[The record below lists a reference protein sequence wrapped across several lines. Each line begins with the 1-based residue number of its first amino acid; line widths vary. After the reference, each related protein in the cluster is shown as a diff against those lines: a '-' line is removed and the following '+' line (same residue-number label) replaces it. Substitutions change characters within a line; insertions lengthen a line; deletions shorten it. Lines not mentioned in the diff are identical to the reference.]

1 MNWEQS
7 ISDDVDAGVDG
18 EALTHGSVGKT
29 ILHTEASLGF
39 GGQEIRILTESRWL
53 LGHGWRVLL
62 VCQPR
67 SRLMTEAVAQGFP
80 TVGVRMRHALDVR
93 AFLTLRRLIR
103 DRQVDLVHTH
113 SSVDSWLG
121 ALAATSLR
129 VPVVRS
135 RHVSIPIR
143 RALVYRLA
151 DRIIASGEAIRTM
164 LTKSGIPAR
173 RVVSIA
179 AGVDTSRFHPRVS
192 GDAVRRELDLSG
204 PTVGLVANVRGSK
217 GHRFFLEA
225 ARHVLAGR
233 PGVRFVIVG
242 DGVGFDQVRRQI
254 TTMGLDRD
262 VVMTGF
268 RRDIPEVLAALNVVT
283 LPSTRSE
290 GVSQVILQA
299 MAVGVPV
306 IASTVGGSPEI
317 IDHSHNG
324 LLVPPQDPHALAEA
338 ILWVLGDPAR
348 AQRLAQA
355 GLRRVRRGYTLNT
368 AMGRTTQLYEEL
380 LMARRPRETRSG
392 V

>member
-18 EALTHGSVGKT
+18 EAPTHGSVSKT
-29 ILHTEASLGF
+29 VLHTEASLGF
-39 GGQEIRILTESRWL
+39 GGQEIRILTEGRWL
-53 LGHGWRVLL
+53 LNHGWCVLL

-80 TVGVRMRHALDVR
+80 TVGVLMRHALDIR
-93 AFLTLRRLIR
+93 AFLTLRRLMR
-103 DRQVDLVHTH
+103 DRRVDLVHTH
-113 SSVDSWLG
+113 SSVDSWLS
-121 ALAATSLR
+121 AVAAKSLR

-135 RHVSIPIR
+135 RHVSIPVR

-151 DRIIASGEAIRTM
+151 DRTIASGEAIRTM
-164 LTKSGIPAR
+164 LTKSGIPAC
-173 RVVSIA
+173 RVVSIP
-179 AGVDTSRFHPRVS
+179 AGVDTSRFHSGVS
-192 GDAVRRELDLSG
+192 GDAVRRELGLSG
-204 PTVGLVANVRGSK
+204 PAVGLVANVRGSK

-225 ARHVLAGR
+225 ARHVLAGH

-242 DGVGFDQVRRQI
+242 DGVGFDQVRRQVAA
-254 TTMGLDRD
+254 MGLDRD
-262 VVMTGF
+262 VVMMGF
-268 RRDIPEVLAALNVVT
+268 RRDIPEVLSALDVVT

-299 MAVGVPV
+299 MAVGAPV

-317 IDHSHNG
+317 IEHGHNG

-338 ILWVLGDPAR
+338 ILWVLHDPAR
-348 AQRLAQA
+348 ARRMAQA
-355 GLRRVRRGYTLNT
+355 GLRRVRRHYTLNT
-368 AMGRTTQLYEEL
+368 AMKRTTQLYEEL
-380 LMARRPRETRSG
+380 LMARRPRVARSG